1 MNEEEIFHQVLAR
14 SRPEEQAAYL
24 EQACAGDPA
33 LRASVEALLRANV
46 GASRFLDRPAPA
58 PAAIAD
64 EAPIIERQGTVIGP
78 YRLMEQ
84 IGEGGMGLVFVAE
97 QQHPVRRKVALK
109 VIKPGMDT
117 RQVVARF
124 EAERQ
129 ALALMD
135 HPNIAKV
142 HDGGTTGGEPG
153 GVSRGRPYFVMELVK
168 GVPITEYCDQNQV
181 SVRERL
187 ELFLQVCHAVQHAH
201 QKGIIHRDIKP
212 SNVLIMSQDG
222 TPLAKVIDFGV
233 AKAIGQQ
240 LTDKT
245 IYTQFTQLV
254 GTPMYM
260 SPEQAGQSGLDV
272 DTRTDIYAMGV
283 LLYELLTGTTPFDR
297 DRLKEADYDEIRRII
312 REEEPAKPSTRIS
325 TLGQAATTVS
335 TNRKSDPR
343 QLSRLFRGEL
353 DWIVMKAL
361 EKDRNRRYETAN
373 GFAMDVQRYLADEPV
388 LACPPSVGYQLRKF
402 VRRNKGPVLTVA
414 TVLVLLVGG
423 IVGTAWGLVRAQRS
437 ATAERAA
444 NELTKKRLAQIEKGN
459 EILSGIF
466 ADLDI
471 QQVRTGKQPLER
483 VLADHL
489 VKAAEQLEG
498 ESVGD
503 PLVVAALQE
512 RLGASLTSLGFP
524 DRAIPVLEK
533 SRQTRQEALGQ
544 DHADTLSSMS
554 NLANAYE
561 DAGELDHSLP
571 LKEQMFKLQKAR
583 FGSDHPNTIDGMNS
597 LAEGYRIAGKL
608 DLALPLYEE
617 CLNLMRTQRGPDH
630 PDTLVLM
637 NNLAGGYL
645 AAEKLDLAVPLAEET
660 HLRMKRKLGPD
671 HPNTISSMQILAN
684 SYQNAGKL
692 DLAVPLMEETLAL
705 RKTKLGAD
713 HPHTLG
719 SMGILANAYRE
730 AGQLAQALPLLEET
744 LALTKVKLGPDHPDT
759 LRAMNNLAMAHMDA
773 SQQDKAVPLLEQTL
787 EKMKGKL
794 GSDHPDTLITR
805 YDLAWAYQNAGQ
817 SAKARA
823 IFEQTLEKMK
833 VKLGPDNPRT
843 LRTMAGLAI
852 NYRDAGRVREA
863 IPLLEEA
870 FARGGKQRA
879 AMRDWVPEALVA
891 TYEQAGQWVKAETL
905 CRASL
910 EQAKKQYGADDLRT
924 CAALGQLGLHLLVQQ
939 KYADAEPLLRDCLK
953 TREQKQ
959 PDNWKTFSAKSMLGG
974 SLLGQKNYQGAEPLL
989 LTGYA
994 GMKKRENAIR
1004 PQGQIRLAEAAD
1016 RLVELYT
1023 ATNKP
1028 IELKQ
1033 WQAERARYP
1042 QTKMSA
1048 PVKQN
1053 SNPKG
1058 HKEHKERAS
1067 LRMASVVFFV
1077 LFVDFIADR
1086 SGR

>member
-1 MNEEEIFHQVLAR
+1 LPFVALSDSPSRGLEGDAMTTPSDKAKEIFLDAAAMNAPAERQ
-14 SRPEEQAAYL
+14 AYL
-24 EQACAGDPA
+24 DATCAADAA
-33 LRASVEALLRANV
+33 LRSEVEDLL
-46 GASRFLDRPAPA
+46 GHHEQLGSFLQSPADQPMLAVDEPIRERP
-58 PAAIAD
+58 
-64 EAPIIERQGTVIGP
+64 GTIIGP
-78 YRLMEQ
+78 YKLMEQ

-97 QQHPVRRKVALK
+97 QQHPVRRRVALK

-117 RQVVARF
+117 RQVIARF

-142 HDGGTTGGEPG
+142 HDGGETA
-153 GVSRGRPYFVMELVK
+153 SGRPFFVMELVK

-181 SVRERL
+181 PVGERL
-187 ELFLQVCHAVQHAH
+187 ELFLHVCHAVQHAH

-222 TPLAKVIDFGV
+222 TPLVKVIDFGV

-254 GTPMYM
+254 GTPLYM

-272 DTRTDIYAMGV
+272 DTRTDIYSLGV

-361 EKDRNRRYETAN
+361 EKDRTRRYETAN
-373 GFAMDVQRYLADEPV
+373 GFAMDVQRYLDDEPV
-388 LACPPSVGYQLRKF
+388 KACPPSAWYRFRKF
-402 VRRNKGPVLTVA
+402 ARRNKGPVLTVA
-414 TVLVLLVGG
+414 IVLVVLVGG
-423 IVGTAWGLVRAQRS
+423 IVGTAWGLVRAERS
-437 ATAERAA
+437 AAAEKTA

-471 QQVRTGKQPLER
+471 HQVKTGKQPLER

-544 DHADTLSSMS
+544 DHADTLSNMS

-561 DAGELDHSLP
+561 DAGELDKSLP
-571 LKEQMFKLQKAR
+571 LKEQTFKLQKAR
-583 FGSDHPNTIDGMNS
+583 FGADHPDTIDSMNS
-597 LAEGYRIAGKL
+597 LAEGYRIAGKI

-617 CLNLMRTQRGPDH
+617 CLQLMRTQRGPDH
-630 PDTLVLM
+630 PDTLVSM

-645 AAEKLDLAVPLAEET
+645 AAGKLDVAVPLAEET
-660 HLRMKRKLGPD
+660 LLRMKSHLGPD

-692 DLAVPLMEETLAL
+692 DRALPLLEETLAL
-705 RKTKLGAD
+705 RRTKLGAD

-730 AGQLAQALPLLEET
+730 TGKLAQALPLATEHLT
-744 LALTKVKLGPDHPDT
+744 LTKIKLGPDHPDT
-759 LRAMNNLAMAHMDA
+759 LRAMNDLATAYLNA
-773 SQQDKAVPLLEQTL
+773 NQPDKAVPLLEQTL
-787 EKMKGKL
+787 EKMKAKL
-794 GSDHPDTLITR
+794 GTDHPDTLVNT
-805 YDLAWAYQNAGQ
+805 YNLAWAYQNAGQ

-833 VKLGPDNPRT
+833 AKLGPNNPWT

-852 NYRDAGRVREA
+852 NYRDARRVREA

-870 FARGGKQRA
+870 FERLSKQRV
-879 AMRDWVPEALVA
+879 AMREWVPEALVA
-891 TYEQAGQWVKAETL
+891 TYEQAGQWAKAETL
-905 CRASL
+905 CRAFL
-910 EQAKKQYGADDLRT
+910 EQAKKQYGANDLRT
-924 CAALGQLGLHLLVQQ
+924 CAALGQLGLHLLVQK

-959 PDNWKTFSAKSMLGG
+959 PDDWRTFNTKSMLGG
-974 SLLGQKNYQGAEPLL
+974 SLLGQKNYQDAEPLL
-989 LTGYA
+989 LAGFE
-994 GMKKRENAIR
+994 GMKKRADAI
-1004 PQGQIRLAEAAD
+1004 PSWGKVRLAEAAD
-1016 RLVELYT
+1016 RLVALYT
-1023 ATNKP
+1023 AMKKPDELNK
-1028 IELKQ
+1028 
-1033 WQAERARYP
+1033 WQVERTKYA
-1042 QTKMSA
+1042 QTTMST
-1048 PVKQN
+1048 PRSKT
-1053 SNPKG
+1053 PTT
-1058 HKEHKERAS
+1058 KETKSAK
-1067 LRMASVVFFV
+1067 
-1077 LFVDFIADR
+1077 
-1086 SGR
+1086 